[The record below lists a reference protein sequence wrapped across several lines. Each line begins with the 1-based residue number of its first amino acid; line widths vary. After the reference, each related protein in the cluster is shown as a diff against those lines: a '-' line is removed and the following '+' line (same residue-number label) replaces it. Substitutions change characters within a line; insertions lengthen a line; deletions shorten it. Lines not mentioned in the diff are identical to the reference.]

1 MIQAALIFFLLAFG
15 ASLVGVSNADVVTM
29 ETGHFLLLVFLA
41 LAIVSLC
48 FGMMP
53 TDSDEDER
61 NQQPGRDYDQSIL

>member
-1 MIQAALIFFLLAFG
+1 MIRAALIFFLMAFG
-15 ASLVGVSNADVVTM
+15 ASVLGVSNADIVTM

-53 TDSDEDER
+53 TDEEDEM

>member
-1 MIQAALIFFLLAFG
+1 MAFG
-15 ASLVGVSNADVVTM
+15 ASVLGVSNADIVTM

-53 TDSDEDER
+53 TDEEDEM